1 MTVMYMLFNE
11 PSAVL
16 GLIPVLLQFPF
27 SAIKPSSRLKQTFR
41 IASPSSSSSSS
52 ASASSFRQRHLVTA
66 ASSDSNDVNSIA
78 PSTELNTG
86 ILATMRKK
94 LDREF
99 INVALPAFIGLAAD
113 PLAAIVDAVYVGRC
127 GAVETAGMGIAISAQ
142 YSIAKLYNDPLLKT
156 STSIVANKSGE
167 DLSASVST
175 AIVTAI
181 IIGILQSLGFV
192 LFGGQI
198 LGLMGVSQY
207 AEMRKPALKFLLW
220 RSLGIPAFT
229 VLLVTNGIFRGRGDT
244 KTPLY
249 CTTFGNL
256 VNILLDPILIFGCNM
271 GAAGNIHPFSPLV
284 TPFPATS
291 LFLYSLIHLLNISS
305 DLSLS
310 QPTLS
315 GAGAATAI
323 SQWAAA
329 IPLLYLLHKS
339 IPFNLS
345 QQTGFLRQAVQS
357 YATAGSLIMLRTVAK
372 IAGANTTKF
381 YHSSHHNVYL

>member
-1 MTVMYMLFNE
+1 MAVMYMLFHE
-11 PSAVL
+11 PSVVL

-27 SAIKPSSRLKQTFR
+27 SANKQGSLLKKSIR
-41 IASPSSSSSSS
+41 ITSSSSSS
-52 ASASSFRQRHLVTA
+52 AAVHSFRQRHMTTA
-66 ASSDSNDVNSIA
+66 ASSDINDVNS
-78 PSTELNTG
+78 TELTTG
-86 ILATMRKK
+86 ILAKMRNK
-94 LDREF
+94 LDCEF
-99 INVALPAFIGLAAD
+99 INVALPAFVGLAAD

-207 AEMRKPALKFLLW
+207 AEMRKPALKFLYW

-271 GAAGNIHPFSPLV
+271 GAAGIYLLLHSYTPLHSTSH
-284 TPFPATS
+284 TPFDTS
-291 LFLYSLIHLLNISS
+291 L
-305 DLSLS
+305 
-310 QPTLS
+310 
-315 GAGAATAI
+315 
-323 SQWAAA
+323 
-329 IPLLYLLHKS
+329 
-339 IPFNLS
+339 
-345 QQTGFLRQAVQS
+345 
-357 YATAGSLIMLRTVAK
+357 
-372 IAGANTTKF
+372 
-381 YHSSHHNVYL
+381 HHIL